1 MSVYNGER
9 FLSSAIQSILAQT
22 YKNIEFII
30 VNDGSTDR
38 SREIILGHQQDDPRI
53 KLLDNEKNSGLIYS
67 LNKGLAASSGKYIA
81 RMDADDLSLPTRF
94 AKQVHYMERNPDV
107 GALGVRTYE
116 GLLSRMI
123 NATYTP
129 GKIQCKY
136 ALLFYNCIGHP
147 GVMLR
152 KATLEE
158 HHLNYSS
165 DYLYAEDFKLW
176 TEISN
181 VSSIDLISDPLLYYR
196 PHANQVSKTHISS
209 QLKTH
214 SVIVSEQFQFHFN
227 ENIPPL
233 GSGEHT
239 FFPNEWLKQ
248 IIDATAK
255 HINELQKSEQIAI
268 TRGLHELTAK
278 GGIHF
283 FFYVAKKL
291 GKLSIARG
299 RWLGLRFLS
308 RSIIWSLKRK
318 KSCSKQ

>member
-176 TEISN
+176 TEIAKVTN
-181 VSSIDLISDPLLYYR
+181 IDLLPDPLLYYR
-196 PHANQVSKTHISS
+196 PHAGQVSKTHLSRQI
-209 QLKTH
+209 QTH
-214 SVIVSEQFQFHFN
+214 ARIVTEQFNFHFT
-227 ENIPPL
+227 ESMADL
-233 GSGEHT
+233 GTEGYVA
-239 FFPNEWLKQ
+239 FPDFWLRQLIDITARHIAKYPKQ
-248 IIDATAK
+248 ERAALIQGLQ
-255 HINELQKSEQIAI
+255 ELI
-268 TRGLHELTAK
+268 AK
-278 GGIHF
+278 GGFTF
-283 FFYVAKKL
+283 FLYLFRQL
-291 GKLSIARG
+291 GFSSVIQG
-299 RWLGLRFLS
+299 RWFGLRFLS
-308 RSIIWSLKRK
+308 RSILWSVKRK
-318 KSCSKQ
+318 KR